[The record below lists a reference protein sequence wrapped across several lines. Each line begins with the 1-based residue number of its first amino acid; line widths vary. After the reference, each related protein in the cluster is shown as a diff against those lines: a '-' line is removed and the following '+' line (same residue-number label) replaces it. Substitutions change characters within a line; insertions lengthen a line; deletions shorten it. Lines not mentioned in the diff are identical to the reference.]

1 MEIAGVL
8 VVQRENRDRGAFE
21 IGGVDYWVT
30 QAGVPSRQT
39 PAKMATNCD
48 MLRLEKCNNEY
59 LGPGLQAV
67 FLRDTVPLIRF
78 S

>member
-30 QAGVPSRQT
+30 QAGVPSPGARRCLSRHERSQSNT
-39 PAKMATNCD
+39 ENLERSATHE
-48 MLRLEKCNNEY
+48 R
-59 LGPGLQAV
+59 P
-67 FLRDTVPLIRF
+67 
-78 S
+78 